1 MQDVKCHVV
10 LVANYAKVVEANTV
24 IIFRICVLAH
34 QRTRPQ
40 VAVLTLLQL
49 AARVIQFKALEL
61 LGTKHLLSLVNFSY
75 AQ

>member
-10 LVANYAKVVEANTV
+10 LVANYAKVVEANAV
-24 IIFRICVLAH
+24 IIFSVLAH

-49 AARVIQFKALEL
+49 AARVIQLKALEL